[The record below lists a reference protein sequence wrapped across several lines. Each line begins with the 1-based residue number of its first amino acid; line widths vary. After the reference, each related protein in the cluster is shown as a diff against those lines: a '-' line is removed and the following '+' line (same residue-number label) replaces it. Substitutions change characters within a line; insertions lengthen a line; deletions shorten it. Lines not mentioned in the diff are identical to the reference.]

1 MKAECLNKSSDWID
15 SSSRHIYDE
24 IHVFVFALSR
34 FDKVRYDYFEA
45 VRKAVA
51 KKRTEITQSVPR
63 GPKRT
68 AALKEFE
75 ETKMQFESEML

>member
-1 MKAECLNKSSDWID
+1 MESKSVFQLIKAQNF
-15 SSSRHIYDE
+15 IYDE

-75 ETKMQFESEML
+75 ETKMHFESEML